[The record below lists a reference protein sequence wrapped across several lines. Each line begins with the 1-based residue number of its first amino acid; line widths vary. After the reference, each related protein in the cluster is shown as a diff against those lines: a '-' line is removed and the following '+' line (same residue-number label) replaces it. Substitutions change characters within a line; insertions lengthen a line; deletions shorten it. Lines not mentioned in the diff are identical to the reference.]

1 MKGIFSFLFIWLC
14 FMVSSCGGSS
24 GENDSLT
31 NDGLTL
37 NINAP
42 QVMGLGKEMS
52 VFVELSSSS
61 QASLGFSNQ
70 RYTISIIDQNADN
83 PIVCTPEALQVS
95 VNMSPQAFACVN
107 NAQDFMADET
117 HVMSIVVIDGSGA
130 VISTESQ
137 TIILSKFEPIVPS
150 TGNNNL
156 PSNVTLGKKYPV
168 IFNFVNTNPNYSM
181 TDVTTKAH
189 VPDGFI
195 EEENTCVGEIKPL
208 SGCQIIGS
216 LIAEEIGSIHLGYEL
231 LYNEGQPIASNLVTY
246 VTSVSVI
253 GRILQDLPSNLEK
266 DTAYQYSILFSNSS
280 QAADAKANAIVVNSQ
295 LPLGFVETSNTCSL
309 INVLNPGQSCQINGW
324 FKANIDKGSISV
336 KYTLSYD
343 EGSDVDL
350 VTNANITDVVIV
362 GALLQGLPINIEKD
376 ITDPLPVGVSFVNT
390 NDVLAATGVVL
401 IKSLPDGYTELSN
414 TCNINEL
421 SPLQSCQIIGEY
433 LPKAQGLNTVS
444 YAMAYNQ
451 GQAVQVSTASQ
462 VADINII
469 GKVLISLPENIAV
482 GVEYPVSFEF
492 ENQSDQ
498 FEATEVNVI
507 LNLPSG
513 FQLQQNTCNANELA
527 ALAKCHV
534 SGKLVANSDGSISAS
549 VNLSYKEGVDILL
562 STTATAT
569 TIIVTGSVSN
579 GLPDEILLTQSYP
592 LTFEFTNTNDLLPAS
607 SMNLLPISMAN
618 GAFVEQQNSCI
629 SDTLMPQASCGISG
643 IFTPKEQ
650 GNFSI
655 VYRLSYAEGANVEVS
670 ETVDV
675 KLRTIIVSHF
685 NQANF
690 SQCYIQQSSNDFYG
704 CNIISGV
711 VTNGFRFIFDQANV
725 YLLELGNTNIRS
737 CQYAGLGDIEG
748 CVTLNTI
755 GVTFD
760 QPSDVLIINDKVY
773 ISDVNAN
780 KIFSCT
786 IDPSGQFTS
795 CVENNSVKNYF
806 SEPLSLT
813 YDKNNQRLYVAN
825 SNTSAFSSAARSIAV
840 CELDLVLGRIVSCM
854 KASQGMSLSKVVS
867 VKFNSSLG
875 YLYFADM
882 DAGVVKKC
890 EVNSSNGQL
899 QNCIDVLTAQNGIFD
914 LEFNKHGN
922 QVFLANPYTATL
934 QRCDVDID
942 GGFINCQTKLSSV
955 DQLSQPMSVSLY
967 GL

>member
-1 MKGIFSFLFIWLC
+1 
-14 FMVSSCGGSS
+14 MVSSCGGSG
-24 GENDSLT
+24 GENASLT
-31 NDGLTL
+31 DGRLRL

-52 VFVELSSSS
+52 VFIGLASSNQDSLS
-61 QASLGFSNQ
+61 FSNQ
-70 RYTISIIDQNADN
+70 RYTISMIDQNANN

-95 VNMSPQAFACVN
+95 VNMPSQEFTCVN
-107 NAQDFMADET
+107 NAQDLMTDET
-117 HVMSIVVIDGSGA
+117 HVMSIVVTDDSGT
-130 VISTESQ
+130 VISAESQ
-137 TIILSKFEPIVPS
+137 TIILSKFEPIIPS
-150 TGNNNL
+150 TGNSNL
-156 PSNVTLGKKYPV
+156 PRNATLGKKYPV
-168 IFNFVNTNPNYSM
+168 IFNFVNTNPNHSM
-181 TDVTTKAH
+181 TDVTTKAD
-189 VPDGFI
+189 VPNGFI
-195 EEENTCVGEIKPL
+195 EEENTCVDEIKPL
-208 SGCQIIGS
+208 SSCQIIGS
-216 LIAEEIGSIHLGYEL
+216 FIAEEIGSIHLGYEL
-231 LYNEGQPIASNLVTY
+231 LYNEGQPIISNLETY
-246 VTSVSVI
+246 ITSVSVI

-266 DTAYQYSILFSNSS
+266 DTVYQYSILFSNSS

-309 INVLNPGQSCQINGW
+309 ISVLNQGESCQINGW
-324 FKANIDKGSISV
+324 FKANIDKGAISV

-343 EGSDVDL
+343 EGSDVNL
-350 VTNANITDVVIV
+350 VTNANITDVVVV

-376 ITDPLPVGVSFVNT
+376 IIDPLPVGVSFVNT

-401 IKSLPDGYTELSN
+401 IKSLPDGYVEISN
-414 TCNINEL
+414 SCNINEL

-444 YAMAYNQ
+444 YAMVYDQ
-451 GQAVQVSTASQ
+451 GQAVQVSTASH

-469 GKVLISLPENIAV
+469 GKVLTSLPENIAV

-498 FEATEVNVI
+498 FGATDVTVI

-527 ALAKCHV
+527 PLAKCYV
-534 SGKLVANSDGSISAS
+534 SGKLVANSDGNISAS

-569 TIIVTGSVSN
+569 TVIVTGSVSN
-579 GLPDEILLTQSYP
+579 GLPDEILLTESYP
-592 LTFEFTNTNDLLPAS
+592 LTFEFTNTNGFLSAS
-607 SMNLLPISMAN
+607 RVNLLPISMSN
-618 GAFVEQQNSCI
+618 GAFVEQQNSCT

-650 GNFSI
+650 GSFSI

-690 SQCYIQQSSNDFYG
+690 SQCYIQQNGNDFYG
-704 CNIISGV
+704 CKIMSGV
-711 VTNGFRFIFDQANV
+711 VTSGFRFIFDKANV
-725 YLLELGNTNIRS
+725 YLLEVGNANIKS

-780 KIFSCT
+780 NIFSCT

-795 CVENNSVKNYF
+795 CIENNSVKSYF

-825 SNTSAFSSAARSIAV
+825 SSTSVFDAARRSIAV
-840 CELDLVLGRIVSCM
+840 CELDLELGGIVSCM
-854 KASQGMSLSKVVS
+854 NASQGMSLSKVVG

-875 YLYFADM
+875 YLYFADS

-890 EVNSSNGQL
+890 EVDSGNGQL
-899 QNCIDVLTAQNGIFD
+899 QNCIDVLTSQNGIFD
-914 LEFNKHGN
+914 LAFNKQGN
-922 QVFLANPYTATL
+922 QVFLTNSYTATL
-934 QRCDVDID
+934 QRCDVNID
-942 GGFINCQTKLSSV
+942 GGFINCKTKLSVV
-955 DQLSQPMSVSLY
+955 DGLIQPISNSLY